1 MLKRILL
8 SIVLLLVIAY
18 LVVAITAFN
27 RKPAGQVCRDMEL
40 VIKDTVYAGFIT
52 KKEVSGMLEKK
63 GIYPVGKPMD
73 RIRSKTLERE
83 LAKHPL
89 IDEVECYK
97 TPSGIL
103 CVEVSQRIP
112 ILSGGGY
119 ELVAGERRLRAPRVA
134 GLNDVPCLLI
144 AADNEDSS
152 AIALVENLQ
161 RRDLDFFEEAYG
173 FKRLIDQYGLTQ
185 EEAARKVGKTQ
196 SAVANKLRLLRLSP
210 QNMELIRSAN
220 LTERHARCLLRL
232 HDDEERMNATHYII
246 ENELNV
252 SRSEEYIENLLEQK
266 KHPELTEPPHKDN
279 VVRLIKDVRFFLN
292 TLNRAVGV
300 MVDAGIGAT
309 VDRRPPLHQPPI
321 ERIGGKTHI
330 SRTTLSLCGSSVNC
344 DLLVAPRNP
353 WMYSSN
359 RLTFNW
365 FSIVWCVAFIHSPR
379 HDMQTQQSSARAA
392 L

>member
-1 MLKRILL
+1 MQHFSVRR
-8 SIVLLLVIAY
+8 
-18 LVVAITAFN
+18 TEN
-27 RKPAGQVCRDMEL
+27 RAGVCRCFNFLCAVLGLHGEERTADLDHRQRQFTQHAQIGYRTRHRKIDPEAIAQL
-40 VIKDTVYAGFIT
+40 AESIRQYGVLNPLTVRRA
-52 KKEVSGMLEKK
+52 
-63 GIYPVGKPMD
+63 P
-73 RIRSKTLERE
+73 
-83 LAKHPL
+83 
-89 IDEVECYK
+89 
-97 TPSGIL
+97 
-103 CVEVSQRIP
+103 
-112 ILSGGGY
+112 GGGY
-119 ELVAGERRLRAPRVA
+119 ELVAGERRLRAARVA

-232 HDDEERMNATHYII
+232 RDDEERMNATHYII

-266 KHPELTEPPHKDN
+266 KHPELAEPPHKDN

-309 VDRRPPLHQPPI
+309 VDRQENEDGI
-321 ERIGGKTHI
+321 
-330 SRTTLSLCGSSVNC
+330 TLTINIPHAKS
-344 DLLVAPRNP
+344 
-353 WMYSSN
+353 
-359 RLTFNW
+359 
-365 FSIVWCVAFIHSPR
+365 
-379 HDMQTQQSSARAA
+379 
-392 L
+392 